1 MLTDDALIQNKWKW
15 FNGKWQKNGVRM
27 HVDNNQRKVYLDF
40 IINENEKLG
49 FFFHHEFD
57 DFDSDISTLEKDI
70 TSAISLMLY
79 EEPDCKEKIT
89 PKTKRAFHNWIQ

>member
-1 MLTDDALIQNKWKW
+1 MLTDDILIQNKWKR
-15 FNGKWQKNGVRM
+15 FDDKWQKNGVRM
-27 HVDNNQRKVYLDF
+27 KVDNNQRKVYLDF
-40 IINENEKLG
+40 IINEEEKLG

-79 EEPDCKEKIT
+79 EESYCKEKIT